1 LTVAKNTPAIALGA
15 DDVIPRDHCPVC
27 AGGDLVAYEKLT
39 FREITIPY
47 QRCRACDLVFMN
59 PVPNQAW
66 YDRLY
71 GQAFWETKSAK
82 AAEAEHLARQKQLIK
97 ELQRTEKLC
106 ATLDAMGCAPPRGG
120 RILEIGC
127 AFGLI
132 ISTIADHYQTQA
144 FGVEPSELAAGFAKT
159 LCGVKILAPTIE
171 KLNEAGPRSNV
182 QSDDQ
187 SGGQMDLILFSHVM
201 ENVVDLNIVFQ
212 VIEKW
217 LAPGGV
223 VLMETPNS
231 TVQNSTHIYHPYC
244 FSRTSLRRLYG
255 KHGFEIISLR
265 ASGRPSSALIPR
277 YLTLVARRR
286 NTTGTAANTAANTAT
301 GANINGG
308 LDRRIGHGWR
318 QTIKRTPLKYLDR
331 ILTRILYAPD
341 RAARLRA
348 AELARAHGNESGNEG
363 KLSGGN
369 GGGRGV
375 DGQAHH

>member
-1 LTVAKNTPAIALGA
+1 MNFAKNAPAIALGA

-47 QRCRACDLVFMN
+47 QRCRSCDLVFMN

-82 AAEAEHLARQKQLIK
+82 AAEAEDLARQKQLIK
-97 ELQRTEKLC
+97 ELQRTKKLC
-106 ATLDAMGCAPPRGG
+106 ATLDAVGCAPPQGG

-132 ISTIADHYQTQA
+132 ISTIADHYQARA
-144 FGVEPSELAAGFAKT
+144 FGVEPSELAAGFAET
-159 LCGVKILAPTIE
+159 LSGVKILAPTIE
-171 KLNEAGPRSNV
+171 QLNEAGPRSDERF
-182 QSDDQ
+182 DDQ
-187 SGGQMDLILFSHVM
+187 PGDKTGDQTGGRMDLILFSHVM
-201 ENVVDLNIVFQ
+201 ENVVDLNIVFEA
-212 VIEKW
+212 IEKW

-231 TVQNSTHIYHPYC
+231 TVKNSTHIYHPYC
-244 FSRTSLRRLYG
+244 FSSASLRHLYG
-255 KHGFEIISLR
+255 KHGFEIISLH

-277 YLTLVARRR
+277 YLTLVARRGG
-286 NTTGTAANTAANTAT
+286 TTGTAAKSAT
-301 GANINGG
+301 SANIHGG

-331 ILTRILYAPD
+331 ILTGLMYAPD
-341 RAARLRA
+341 RSARRQA
-348 AELARAHGNESGNEG
+348 AELARAHGDG
-363 KLSGGN
+363 GGN
-369 GGGRGV
+369 GENHR
-375 DGQAHH
+375 A

>member
-1 LTVAKNTPAIALGA
+1 MTLAQNAPAAPAIAPAIELRA
-15 DDVIPRDHCPVC
+15 DDVTARDHCPVC
-27 AGGDLVAYEKLT
+27 TGGDLVAYEKLT

-97 ELQRTEKLC
+97 ELQRTKKLC
-106 ATLDAMGCAPPRGG
+106 ATLDAMDCAPPRGG

-132 ISTIADHYQTQA
+132 ISTIADHYQAQA
-144 FGVEPSELAAGFAKT
+144 FGVEPSELAADFAKT
-159 LCGVKILAPTIE
+159 LGGVNILAPTIE
-171 KLNEAGPRSNV
+171 QLNEAGP

-212 VIEKW
+212 AIEKW

-255 KHGFEIISLR
+255 KHGFEIVSLR

-277 YLTLVARRR
+277 YLTLVARRGG
-286 NTTGTAANTAANTAT
+286 TTGTAAKSAT
-301 GANINGG
+301 SANIHEG

-331 ILTRILYAPD
+331 ILTVLMYAPD
-341 RAARLRA
+341 RSARRRA
-348 AELARAHGNESGNEG
+348 AELARAHGDG
-363 KLSGGN
+363 GGN
-369 GGGRGV
+369 GENHR
-375 DGQAHH
+375 A